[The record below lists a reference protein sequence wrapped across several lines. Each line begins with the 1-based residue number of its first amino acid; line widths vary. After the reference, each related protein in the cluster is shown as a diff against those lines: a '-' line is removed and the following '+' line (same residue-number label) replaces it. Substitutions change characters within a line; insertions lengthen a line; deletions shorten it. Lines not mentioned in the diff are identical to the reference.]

1 MTQEVM
7 IAGSPCT
14 AKVRDPLT
22 VAVLSVLTLGVYSL
36 FWWYAINREMRD
48 LGHARA
54 AGGLGERPEMSALA
68 FSGLSV
74 FTVYVALVWT
84 IVTTTRRVR
93 RSQRLTGQPASLNGW
108 ISAGL
113 WIFTLGIGGVIY
125 TQHELNKVWATQEA
139 SVRDQEAQGIAPSTA
154 TPPAPAAMLRIEDPE
169 EWPAEHPA
177 LWDPTTRRA
186 YKKRYGKPPGV

>member
-1 MTQEVM
+1 M

-14 AKVRDPLT
+14 AKVRDPST

-36 FWWYAINREMRD
+36 FWWYSINREMRD

-68 FSGLSV
+68 FSGLSI

-84 IVTTTRRVR
+84 VVTTTLRVR
-93 RSQRLTGQPASLNGW
+93 RAQRLTGQAASLNGW

-113 WIFTLGIGGVIY
+113 WIFTLGIGGVVY
-125 TQHELNKVWATQEA
+125 TQHELNKVWTTQGAIARDHEA
-139 SVRDQEAQGIAPSTA
+139 PGIVSSTA
-154 TPPAPAAMLRIEDPE
+154 APYEPAAMLHIEDPD

-177 LWDPTTRRA
+177 LWDVTTRRA
-186 YKKRYGKPPGV
+186 YKKRYGKPPGA